1 MRGILKAAGLT
12 ALVSLAVAPAA
23 WAGKFHLY
31 SCRTPAGE
39 SAPADGWSGS
49 PGPVYDDHATNT
61 CAGGG
66 ALTAALGD
74 LTTHIANVDQA
85 TWTFSVPA
93 GESMKEATL
102 WRAGDVD
109 GGASFNASYE
119 LWLAGPTNNSIFD
132 DCSYEFKCPTGVGDP
147 TQPLSVANRV
157 YVPGPALGAHLY
169 ANAAC
174 SGSAE
179 FECPAG
185 HDDSNGYAAVVYL
198 YAADVILEQTG
209 GPTAKEVSGPL
220 AMEKTVQGTS
230 DLVFN
235 ASDPGA
241 GVWEASFSVDGKV
254 VQSTVPN
261 ENGGRCR
268 DVGQTTDGLPAF
280 LYLQPCLASESVDV
294 PFDTTAVSNGTHH
307 LVVSVLDPA
316 GNSAPVLDREIDV
329 ENPVAPVVA
338 QPKPAVKRTLSRRV
352 RAHVTL
358 RIAPR
363 HVGRYGTVHFSG
375 RLLGGHIPRGGKL
388 LVLEARQGRGKW
400 LKFFDVRTGVHGRFH
415 GSYRFEFLG
424 PGRWQIRALCEGQAN
439 DPLATGWSN
448 VVRVRVF

>member
-1 MRGILKAAGLT
+1 MRGILKAAGLA

-49 PGPVYDDHATNT
+49 AGPTYDDHATNT
-61 CAGGG
+61 CASGG
-66 ALTAALGD
+66 ALIAALGD
-74 LTTHIANVDQA
+74 LTTHATNVDQA
-85 TWTFSVPA
+85 SWAFSVPA
-93 GESMKEATL
+93 GETMVGATL
-102 WRAGDVD
+102 WRAGDAD
-109 GGASFNASYE
+109 GGAVVNATYE
-119 LWLAGPTNNSIFD
+119 YWLAGPNDTSVFD
-132 DCSYEFKCPTGVGDP
+132 QCVYVSQCFSGKGNPS
-147 TQPLSVANRV
+147 QPLSPENRV
-157 YVPGPALGAHLY
+157 MVPASNLGSRLY
-169 ANAAC
+169 LNAAC
-174 SGSAE
+174 GGLSE
-179 FECPAG
+179 YKCPEAKG
-185 HDDSNGYAAVVYL
+185 DANGYAAVVYL
-198 YAADVILEQTG
+198 YGADVVLEQSA
-209 GPTAKEVSGPL
+209 GPTASNVGGEL
-220 AMEKTVQGTS
+220 ASEKTVQGTS
-230 DLVFN
+230 DLIFS

-294 PFDTTAVSNGTHH
+294 PFNTTAVSNGTHH

-363 HVGRYGTVHFSG
+363 HVGRYGTVHVSG

-400 LKFFDVRTGVHGRFH
+400 LKFSDVRTGVHGRFH

-439 DPLATGWSN
+439 YPLATGWSN